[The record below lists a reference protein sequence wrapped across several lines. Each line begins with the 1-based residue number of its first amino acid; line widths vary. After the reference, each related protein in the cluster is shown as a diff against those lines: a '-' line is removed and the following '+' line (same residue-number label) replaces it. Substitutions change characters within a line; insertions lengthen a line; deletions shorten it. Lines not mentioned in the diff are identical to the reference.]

1 MSETREKEIIEGTV
15 EDIRFRNEQ
24 NGYTVL
30 SVGCDDDLITAVGV
44 FPIFPSAK
52 P

>member
-1 MSETREKEIIEGTV
+1 MSETHEKEIIEGTV

-30 SVGCDDDLITAVGV
+30 SVGWDDDLITASAY